1 VGVTLAIARSL
12 AFALFAVLGG
22 SVTLVGVG
30 AVAARDSSQSLPPC
44 ALPVPFPGDV
54 RIVAPAADL
63 APELAALS
71 GVWEGN
77 LGENVNP
84 SIGTSSTIFSVPA
97 IRVAVEQI
105 SQERARI
112 VFGFGEIGGRPGS
125 WTAGVTPLQ
134 PGGRIEFG
142 TTTRVTITPGGDRQ
156 ALAASIASG
165 SLRFGTVMTRCYAS
179 ETYVEPSPTPTPR
192 PSATP
197 RPTTTPRPTAT
208 VGALR
213 VRSVDDS
220 GSADA
225 PSPDRVLLQDDFA
238 NPASGWSRQASD
250 PQQSRVGYEDGEYT
264 VARPVETAG
273 RAMVW
278 RREGFF
284 DCEVSLDARLIPPTD
299 GAIVYLAVRRQ
310 ENGDAYELVV
320 DPNARR
326 FRLLRRVST
335 SITNLVPW
343 TPSMAIQ
350 PADGSNR
357 LSVRAQGAALT
368 LQINGQEVGRATDE
382 TFREGW
388 LAFGAGQQERGPVE
402 ARFDNLLVTSVDQ

>member
-1 VGVTLAIARSL
+1 MAVRRSL
-12 AFALFAVLGG
+12 ALVLLAVLGG
-22 SVTLVGVG
+22 SLALVGVG

-63 APELAALS
+63 SPELAALS

-112 VFGFGEIGGRPGS
+112 VFGVGDLAGRPGS
-125 WTAGVTPLQ
+125 WSAGVTPLQ

-142 TTTRVTITPGGDRQ
+142 TTNRVTLTPGGDRQ

-192 PSATP
+192 P
-197 RPTTTPRPTAT
+197 TTTPRPTAAPRPTAT
-208 VGALR
+208 VAALR
-213 VRSVDDS
+213 GGSVDVS
-220 GSADA
+220 GSPDPA
-225 PSPDRVLLQDDFA
+225 PPGRVLLQDDFT
-238 NPASGWSRQASD
+238 NPASGWSRQSSA
-250 PQQSRVGYEDGEYT
+250 PEQSRVGYGDGEYT
-264 VARPVETAG
+264 VARLIETAG

-284 DCEVSLDARLIPPTD
+284 DSEVSLDARLLPPTD

-310 ENGDAYELVV
+310 ESGDAYELVV
-320 DPNARR
+320 DPNAGR
-326 FRLLRRVST
+326 FRLLRRVGT
-335 SITNLVPW
+335 GITNLIPW
-343 TPSMAIQ
+343 TPSAAIN
-350 PADGSNR
+350 PTDGSNR

-382 TFREGW
+382 TFRDGW
-388 LAFGAGQQERGPVE
+388 LAFGVGQQEQGLVE
-402 ARFDNLLVTSVDQ
+402 ARFGNLLVTSVD